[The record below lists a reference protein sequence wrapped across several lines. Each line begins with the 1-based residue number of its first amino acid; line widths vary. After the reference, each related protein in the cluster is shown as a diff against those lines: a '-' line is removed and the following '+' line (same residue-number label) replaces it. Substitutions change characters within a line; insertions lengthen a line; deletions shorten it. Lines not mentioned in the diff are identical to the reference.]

1 MPVVLLFLYL
11 HSSTSE
17 HVRLTLLHLRFCALP
32 ITRALSQCMHALD
45 TSEKVIQIDC
55 CDVDEVF
62 V

>member
-11 HSSTSE
+11 HGSE
-17 HVRLTLLHLRFCALP
+17 HVRLALLHLRFCVLS
-32 ITRALSQCMHALD
+32 ITRALFQCMHALD